1 MVPLLWS
8 VGAALLGPVLRSVP
22 EKVAAGMGTVL
33 LVVAA
38 VLPGVLGYPV
48 WLGPAWVL
56 VIVGM
61 TVLGWGHLLLWTTWR
76 ALREIPES
84 LARSLLYLPLL
95 LVAFLF
101 FFFNSNLWQL
111 ARAWNINQA
120 LLLWATGGVVCVA
133 TVSQHVREVLTGVD
147 EEQPLRVR
155 LNIRW
160 NAASVHLAQASV
172 FGLLVF
178 VCFLVFGL
186 LAVPRDTITAWTGAP
201 AALIQLGPVAVSGA
215 LVKVSWVL
223 GGFASLY
230 MATTASGDRERR
242 EQHLGPVMAEI
253 TGALGPR

>member
-1 MVPLLWS
+1 M
-8 VGAALLGPVLRSVP
+8 LRSVP

-84 LARSLLYLPLL
+84 LARSLL
-95 LVAFLF
+95 V
-101 FFFNSNLWQL
+101 
-111 ARAWNINQA
+111 A

-230 MATTASGDRERR
+230 MATTASGDRGRR